1 LTDNLSQQRKAIR
14 ESMREQRTSL
24 SAQQQLLAS
33 RKLCQVLMSQSWFQ
47 RARNIAIYLA
57 HDGEIDPRVF
67 ADKALYR
74 KKLCHLPSLHP
85 VKEKQ
90 LWFADYDGPRIKNK
104 YGIEEPDPKRNQMFN
119 ANQLDVVLLP
129 LVAFDPQGGR
139 LGMGGGYYDRTF
151 AFLNGRKGTQ
161 KPKLIGLAHHFQQVP
176 QLPIESW
183 DVPLNAIVTDEQ
195 VIQIS

>member
-1 LTDNLSQQRKAIR
+1 
-14 ESMREQRTSL
+14 MREQRLLL
-24 SAQQQLLAS
+24 SPQQQLVAA
-33 RKLCQVLMSQSWFQ
+33 RKLSALLIAQPWFQ
-47 RARNIAIYLA
+47 RAQNIAIYLA

-85 VKEKQ
+85 IKKNH

-104 YGIEEPDPKRNQMFN
+104 YGIEEPDAKRNQMFN
-119 ANQLDVVLLP
+119 AQQLDVVLLP

-151 AFLNGRKGTQ
+151 EFLHKKVNREANKGVTKGLNSSVQ
-161 KPKLIGLAHHFQQVP
+161 KPKLIGLAHHFQQVQ
-176 QLPIESW
+176 QLHVESW
-183 DVPLNAIVTDEQ
+183 DVPLDAIVTDEQ
-195 VIQIS
+195 VITI

>member
-1 LTDNLSQQRKAIR
+1 MRQQRV
-14 ESMREQRTSL
+14 SL

-33 RKLCQVLMSQSWFQ
+33 RKLSQLLMSQAWFQ

-74 KKLCHLPSLHP
+74 KKHCHLPSLHP
-85 VKEKQ
+85 VKDKH
-90 LWFADYDGPRIKNK
+90 LWFADYDGPRTNNK
-104 YGIEEPDPKRNQMFN
+104 FGIEEPDHKRNQMLN

-129 LVAFDPQGGR
+129 LVAFDEQGGR

-151 AFLNGRKGTQ
+151 AFLNGRQGAQ

-183 DVPLNAIVTDEQ
+183 DVPLNAIVTDEK